1 MTGTEWVAETAV
13 GFLVRRLRRADSEAE
28 RALDA
33 GMDAV
38 HDLIVARLGADPA
51 LALLAEQ
58 AMVGPVSDRTVRR
71 VTDAVAEEADT
82 DPDFAE
88 RLRCLVEDLQRA
100 ERAVTA
106 SGERSVA
113 IGGDNS
119 GIVSTGD
126 DATNT
131 AQHAK
136 ASGDAVVY
144 QAGRD
149 QTFNDR

>member
-51 LALLAEQ
+51 VTLLAEQ

-88 RLRCLVEDLQRA
+88 RLRWLVEDLQRD

-119 GIVSTGD
+119 GVVSTGD
-126 DATNT
+126 DATNVSQRAT
-131 AQHAK
+131 
-136 ASGDAVVY
+136 ASGDARVY